1 MRDKINLASLTDE
14 FSIFSPSAK
23 EFMEKLHYQYQMFS
37 EGTVAANIPELTRA
51 NPDWFGISVVGVS
64 GQHFDIGDTAEI
76 FTIQSISKPF
86 VYGMALEDRGSDY
99 VFSRIGVEPTG
110 ESFNSTIE
118 PQEIA
123 KKQYNPLVNA
133 GAITTTSLIGGANAS
148 ERCERLLQMFRR
160 YIGRPVQI
168 DQSTYHA
175 KGTRDYLNRALAYM
189 MLDFG
194 LIEEDI
200 DEILALYCQQ
210 CSLMVTCHDLAVM
223 AATLANN
230 GINPITGERAL
241 NSAYVKNLLS
251 IMYTCGLYDFSGQWA
266 YKVGIPAKS
275 GLAGAIIGVVPQKM
289 GIAVFSPPLGKH
301 RKSARGVKVFE
312 ALSAQFGLHT
322 FQQVQTGSALAGQST
337 LEQVSAPVIV
347 TQDNYLP
354 SVSRMQPT
362 NGGDGD
368 SLTEFLQR
376 LYQRY
381 LPLNQGRIYTSEP
394 NLATIERDWFGISV
408 ATATGQVYSVG
419 NWDIPFLIQ
428 SISKVFAYGLA
439 LEDWGRDYVLTV
451 VDVEPTGVAYDSIIK
466 VQTQSKRPFNP
477 MVNAGAIATTSLIK
491 GSTSAQRLN
500 RILQMYQG
508 YIGHRVFVDT
518 PTFVSEQGHGERN
531 WAISYLLRNFGIIS
545 GDIRSV
551 LDLYLQQCSVIINC
565 HDLAVMGATLAN
577 GGINPI
583 TGERAIAAE
592 YVRDLLSV
600 MYTCGMYDFA
610 GEWVYKVGFPAKSGV
625 GGGILAV
632 VPGQMG
638 IAVFSPPLDERGN
651 SIRGIEVCQELSRR
665 FNLHILE

>member
-1 MRDKINLASLTDE
+1 MAYFTDQ
-14 FSIFSPSAK
+14 FSIFSPSSLNFI
-23 EFMEKLHYQYQMFS
+23 ENLHRQYQLFS
-37 EGTVAANIPELTRA
+37 GGTVATNIPELAKA
-51 NPDWFGISVVGVS
+51 NPNWFGISIMGVN
-64 GQHFDIGDTAEI
+64 GQTCDFGDTTER

-86 VYGMALEDRGSDY
+86 VYGLALEDRGEDY

-110 ESFNSTIE
+110 ESFNSMIE
-118 PQEIA
+118 LDDIS

-133 GAITTTSLIGGANAS
+133 GAIATTSLIQGKNAT
-148 ERCERLLQMFRR
+148 ERCTRLLQMFHR
-160 YIGRPVQI
+160 YLGREVQI
-168 DQSTYHA
+168 DQSMYQA
-175 KGTRDYLNRALAYM
+175 KGSQDHLNRALAYM

-194 LIEEDI
+194 LIEADI

-230 GINPITGERAL
+230 GINPITGEQAL
-241 NSAYVKNLLS
+241 DSAYVKHLLS
-251 IMYTCGLYDFSGQWA
+251 VMYTCGLYDFSGQWA
-266 YKVGIPAKS
+266 YRVGIPAKS
-275 GLAGAIIGVVPQKM
+275 GLAGAIIGVVPQQM
-289 GIAVFSPPLGKH
+289 GIAVFSPPLGQH

-312 ALSAQFGLHT
+312 ALSAQFRLHT
-322 FQQVQTGSALAGQST
+322 FQQVSSPHRSGGSALTEQSG
-337 LEQVSAPVIV
+337 LEPVSPPQI
-347 TQDNYLP
+347 TPPDHYLP
-354 SVSRMQPT
+354 TLPT
-362 NGGDGD
+362 PPSPRKLGED
-368 SLTEFLQR
+368 SFTDFLQQ
-376 LYQRY
+376 LYEEY
-381 LPLNQGRIYTSEP
+381 LPLNQGKIYTSEP
-394 NLATIERDWFGISV
+394 NLAAIDRDWFGISV
-408 ATATGQVYSVG
+408 VTTTGQVYSVG
-419 NWDIPFLIQ
+419 NWDTPFLIQ

-451 VDVEPTGVAYDSIIK
+451 VDVEPTGEAYDSIIK

-491 GSTSAQRLN
+491 GSTPAQRLN

-508 YIGHRVFVDT
+508 YIGRRVFVDT
-518 PTFVSEQGHGERN
+518 PTFVSEQDHGDRN
-531 WAISYLLRNFGIIS
+531 WAMSYLLRNFGIIS

-565 HDLAVMGATLAN
+565 CDLAVMGATLAN

-583 TGERAIAAE
+583 TGGRGIATE

-625 GGGILAV
+625 GGGIIAV

-651 SIRGIEVCQELSRR
+651 SIRGIEVCQALSHR
-665 FNLHILE
+665 FKLHILD